1 MTDELMSLEE
11 AEAIMA
17 ESLKRGRPSAEISL
31 KRYQARKVINFHKL
45 KAVLP
50 SSSSVKEIQ
59 KLEIKN
65 KSDPETEEL
74 VSNAIKNYKP
84 WDLSLEGQEKL
95 KELETKFDIEY
106 QNLYDKF
113 GSDGSIITRTEE
125 FNKFHTI
132 LMSRWAW
139 EKNQIIINYRV

>member
-45 KAVLP
+45 KNILP
-50 SSSSVKEIQ
+50 SSVKEEVQ
-59 KLEIKN
+59 KSEIVN
-65 KSDPETEEL
+65 KRDPETEKLISET
-74 VSNAIKNYKP
+74 IKNYRP
-84 WDLSLEGQEKL
+84 WELSLEGQEKL
-95 KELETKFDIEY
+95 KELEIKFDIEY
-106 QNLYDKF
+106 QNLFDKL
-113 GSDGSIITRTEE
+113 GGDGSVIARTEE

-139 EKNQIIINYRV
+139 EKNQIVINYRS